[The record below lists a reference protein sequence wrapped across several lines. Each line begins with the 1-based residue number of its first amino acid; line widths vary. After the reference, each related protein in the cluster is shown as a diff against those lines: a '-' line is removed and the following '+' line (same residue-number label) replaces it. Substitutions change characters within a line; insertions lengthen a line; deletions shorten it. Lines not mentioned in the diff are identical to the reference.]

1 MRYSRPVARRAKPM
15 RSAASLAT
23 AFVLAAGPVFGW
35 SCASDEP
42 LVPQVSAEER
52 ARISAE
58 VAAERAAAERA
69 ACRRGGGEACDPPAS
84 SRLPLRSRP
93 SPMPRTMRPRPAP

>member
-1 MRYSRPVARRAKPM
+1 MRR
-15 RSAASLAT
+15 AASLAL
-23 AFVLAAGPVFGW
+23 ALAVAAGPVFGW

-58 VAAERAAAERA
+58 VAAERAAAERLECLRA
-69 ACRRGGGEACDPPAS
+69 GLDACGPAPAAS
-84 SRLPLRSRP
+84 SPAPRLPFPVVPTASQE
-93 SPMPRTMRPRPAP
+93 